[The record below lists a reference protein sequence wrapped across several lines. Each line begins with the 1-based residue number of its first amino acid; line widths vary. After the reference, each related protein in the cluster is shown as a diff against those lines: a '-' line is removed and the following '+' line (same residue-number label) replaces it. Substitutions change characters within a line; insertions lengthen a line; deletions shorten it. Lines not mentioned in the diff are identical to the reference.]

1 MLVRALVPVLCLTLA
16 ACATKPP
23 KPSGFLGSY
32 RGLEDKEALRAGM
45 MVRRDPAAL
54 AKVRKVSI
62 APAVIAPNVDVD
74 WIGEKERSLILREMD
89 AQLCFELSER
99 YEIAPEPTK
108 DAAIVRAA
116 VTRVKPTGTAGSAA
130 SAVVGIFIP
139 GPVGVRVPGTTGK
152 LAAEAEMLSGGR
164 QVAAIIWSRKA
175 NTVGTDNP
183 SFSDIGDALQFME
196 PFGDAVGKTFEP
208 DKVEKKKIEAE
219 TDPCA
224 RYGPRMRPEG
234 FLAKLATGVY
244 VPELSGAKDKEKV
257 EEKPA
262 EPAKP

>member
-1 MLVRALVPVLCLTLA
+1 MLARALVPVLCLTLA

-32 RGLEDKEALRAGM
+32 AGLQDKEALRAGM

-54 AKVRKVSI
+54 AQVRKVSI
-62 APAVIAPNVDVD
+62 APSVIAPNVDVA
-74 WIGEKERSLILREMD
+74 WIGEKERPLILREMD

-99 YEIAPEPTK
+99 YEIAPEPTT

-116 VTRVKPTGTAGSAA
+116 ITRVKPTGTAGSAA

-139 GPVGVRVPGTTGK
+139 GPVGVRMPGETGG
-152 LAAEAEMLSGGR
+152 LAAEAEMLSGGK

-175 NTVGTDNP
+175 NVVGTDNP
-183 SFSDIGDALQFME
+183 SFSEVGDALQFME
-196 PFGDAVGKTFEP
+196 PFADAVGKTFEP

-244 VPELSGAKDKEKV
+244 VPELSAAKV

-262 EPAKP
+262 EPDRKP